1 MVVNHRTLSAGERIE
16 LRRRRLGLSRRV
28 VAELTGRSEE
38 WLRQI
43 ERGSRRLDSIE
54 MMYRLAEVLRF
65 DDPVELIGLPSS
77 SRSGA
82 RDIGEMG
89 LQLTALNRAIMDHPS
104 TQVFATAVANPL
116 PTLDSVRAGLDQ
128 CWYSWLGS
136 GHRYT
141 ELAARL
147 PQVLASARS
156 IRAAAQA
163 HSDGQLE
170 ESGRV
175 LVEAYHLARFVL
187 TRVGDYHL
195 AWLVADRPI
204 GILTQPA
211 QPILVAVSSWH
222 VASALLSMGYHAES
236 RDYALAA
243 AHRLA
248 AATRSAETE
257 GPVYGA
263 LLLLAAECAAGAGD
277 LEQSK
282 ELLAGAARIAERL
295 DPAAGLRTIWFGVPE
310 VAITGMDIALRLG
323 QVDEAIRL
331 AAEVHLPDNAAVDV
345 RARYY
350 LTTAYAYG
358 RKGED
363 FAATLALQQA
373 ELASPEDL
381 RFDWMAHRTL
391 QKLSRHDHHLTRRD
405 LAKLLAAAGLA

>member
-1 MVVNHRTLSAGERIE
+1 MNHRALSAGERIE

-43 ERGSRRLDSIE
+43 ERGRRRLDSIE

-65 DDPVELIGLPSS
+65 DDPIELIGLPSS

-82 RDIGEMG
+82 RDMGEMS

-104 TQVFATAVANPL
+104 TQVFATAATSQL
-116 PTLDSVRAGLDQ
+116 PTLESVRAGLDR

-147 PQVLASARS
+147 PEVLTSARS

-163 HSDGQLE
+163 STNGQLE
-170 ESGRV
+170 EAGKL

-211 QPILVAVSSWH
+211 QPVLVAASSWH
-222 VASALLSMGYHAES
+222 VASALLSMGYHSES

-243 AHRLA
+243 AQRLA
-248 AATRSAETE
+248 AANRSAETE
-257 GPVYGA
+257 SPVYGA
-263 LLLLAAECAAGAGD
+263 LQLLAAEGAAGAAD

-282 ELLAGAARIAERL
+282 QLIAEAARIAEQL
-295 DPAAGLRTIWFGVPE
+295 DRAACLRTVWFGVPE
-310 VAITGMDIALRLG
+310 VTITAMDIALRLG

-331 AAEVHLPDNAAVDV
+331 AADVQLPDNATVDV
-345 RARYY
+345 CARYY

-381 RFDWMAHRTL
+381 RYDWMAHRTL
-391 QKLSRHDHHLTRRD
+391 QQLSRHDHHLTRRD

>member
-1 MVVNHRTLSAGERIE
+1 MVVNHRALSAGERIE

-43 ERGSRRLDSIE
+43 ERGRRRLDSIE

-82 RDIGEMG
+82 RDMDEMG
-89 LQLTALNRAIMDHPS
+89 LQLSALNRAIMDHPS
-104 TQVFATAVANPL
+104 AHVFATPVA
-116 PTLDSVRAGLDQ
+116 TLESVRADLDQ
-128 CWYSWLGS
+128 CWSSWLGS

-147 PQVLASARS
+147 PGVLTAARS

-163 HSDGQLE
+163 TSDCQLAE
-170 ESGRV
+170 TGKV

-211 QPILVAVSSWH
+211 QSDLVAVSSWH
-222 VASALLSMGYHAES
+222 VASALLSMGYHTES

-243 AHRLA
+243 AQRLA

-257 GPVYGA
+257 GPAYGA
-263 LLLLAAECAAGAGD
+263 LQLLAAEAAAGATD

-282 ELLAGAARIAERL
+282 QLIAEAARIAERL
-295 DPAAGLRTIWFGVPE
+295 DPAVDLRTIWFGVPE
-310 VAITGMDIALRLG
+310 VTITGMDIALRLG

-331 AAEVHLPDNAAVDV
+331 AAEVQLPDDAAVDL

-373 ELASPEDL
+373 ELAAPEDL
-381 RFDWMAHRTL
+381 RYDWMAHRTL
-391 QKLSRHDHHLTRRD
+391 QRLSRHDHHLTRRD
-405 LAKLLAAAGLA
+405 LAKLLTAAGLA

>member
-1 MVVNHRTLSAGERIE
+1 MNHRALSAGERIE

-43 ERGSRRLDSIE
+43 ERGRRRLDSIE

-82 RDIGEMG
+82 RDMDEMG

-104 TQVFATAVANPL
+104 THVFATPVANLL
-116 PTLDSVRAGLDQ
+116 PTLESVRADLDQ

-147 PQVLASARS
+147 PGVLTAARS

-163 HSDGQLE
+163 TSDGQLAE
-170 ESGRV
+170 TGKV

-211 QPILVAVSSWH
+211 QPDLVAVSSWH

-243 AHRLA
+243 AQRLA
-248 AATRSAETE
+248 AATRSAENE
-257 GPVYGA
+257 GPAYGA
-263 LLLLAAECAAGAGD
+263 LLLLAAEAAAGATD

-282 ELLAGAARIAERL
+282 QLIAESARIAEQL
-295 DPAAGLRTIWFGVPE
+295 DPAACLRTIWFGVPE
-310 VAITGMDIALRLG
+310 VTITGMDIALRLG

-331 AAEVHLPDNAAVDV
+331 AAEVQLPDEAAVDL

-373 ELASPEDL
+373 ELAAPEDL
-381 RFDWMAHRTL
+381 RYDWMAHRTL
-391 QKLSRHDHHLTRRD
+391 QRLSRRDHHLTRRD
-405 LAKLLAAAGLA
+405 LAKLLSAAGLA